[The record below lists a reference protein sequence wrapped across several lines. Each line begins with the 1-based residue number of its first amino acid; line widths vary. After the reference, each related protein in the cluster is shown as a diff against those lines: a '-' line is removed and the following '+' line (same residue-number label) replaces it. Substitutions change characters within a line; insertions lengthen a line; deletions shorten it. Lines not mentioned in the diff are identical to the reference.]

1 MYKRQV
7 VIGAVGTWFADLA
20 LAFQIAGCTTG
31 VMVCFCLPALM
42 YRAALRLQREVS
54 PVPTALELAKQQFE
68 EGCAVLM
75 CILGVVCG
83 VVSLAVLLSV
93 KFDGSNG
100 TNGVA
105 SG

>member
-1 MYKRQV
+1 M
-7 VIGAVGTWFADLA
+7 T
-20 LAFQIAGCTTG
+20 
-31 VMVCFCLPALM
+31 
-42 YRAALRLQREVS
+42 
-54 PVPTALELAKQQFE
+54 LESEPHVAKKFE

>member
-1 MYKRQV
+1 MPQWNDPIRCIKANPQWVERDDCLNELREDR
-7 VIGAVGTWFADLA
+7 GA
-20 LAFQIAGCTTG
+20 
-31 VMVCFCLPALM
+31 
-42 YRAALRLQREVS
+42 YRLRVR
-54 PVPTALELAKQQFE
+54 KQQFE

>member
-1 MYKRQV
+1 
-7 VIGAVGTWFADLA
+7 
-20 LAFQIAGCTTG
+20 
-31 VMVCFCLPALM
+31 MVCFCLPALM

-75 CILGVVCG
+75 CIHGVVCG